1 MNAPMRLDTLLEGIA
16 AAPPLPVA
24 GLTLDSRAAG
34 PGDAFVALKG
44 GSRHGLD
51 HAPQA
56 IAQGARAVLWDPAE
70 GTTPAVTARN
80 VAYVAVRNLRDR
92 LGGIADRYYGSPSS
106 RLAVAGVT
114 GTNGKTTCAWLLASA
129 VQNLGRRGAYL
140 GTLGAG
146 FPPEVAGAA
155 LTTPDVITLH
165 RQLRALADAQ
175 ASHVAME
182 VSSHA
187 LDQGRVD
194 GVRMRVAAFCN
205 LSRDHLDYHGTMERY
220 AQAKERLFRLPGLE
234 HAVINVGDP
243 VGARFAAS
251 LATGVALTSVAVGGR
266 APAASRFIHVAR
278 THLAQGGLE
287 LEIDGHFGQRRL
299 RSRLVGGF
307 NAENLAVTLGMLLG
321 WGFDVDEAIA
331 ALGNC
336 TAPPGRMESYRL
348 ANGALAVVDYAH
360 TPDALTQALTALRA
374 HARGRILVVFG
385 CGGDRDPGKRALM
398 GEAAERLADRVIV
411 TDDNPRGEDAE
422 RIVAMILAGL
432 REPARARVVRDRA
445 LAIDAALDE
454 ARPGDVVLVAGKGHE
469 DYQIVGNERR
479 SFSDRACVLRHAGVA
494 Q

>member
-1 MNAPMRLDTLLEGIA
+1 MNAPMPLDMLLEGIA

-24 GLTLDSRAAG
+24 GLTLDSRTVRR
-34 PGDAFVALKG
+34 GDAFVALQG
-44 GSRHGLD
+44 GSHHGLD

-56 IAQGARAVLWDPAE
+56 IAQGACAVLWDPAE
-70 GTTPAVTARN
+70 GRTPEAKARD
-80 VAYVAVRNLRDR
+80 VAYVAVRDLRER

-106 RLAVAGVT
+106 RFAVAGVT

-129 VQNLGRRGAYL
+129 VTNLGRRGAYL

-165 RQLRALADAQ
+165 RQLRALADAN

-194 GVRMRVAAFCN
+194 GVRLRVAAFCN
-205 LSRDHLDYHGTMERY
+205 LSRDHLDYHGTMEGY
-220 AQAKERLFRLPGLE
+220 ARAKERLFRLPGLE

-243 VGARFAAS
+243 AGAQFAAA
-251 LATGVALTSVAVGGR
+251 LATGVALTAVAVGGR

-278 THLAQGGLE
+278 THTAQGGLE
-287 LEIDGHFGQRRL
+287 LEIDGHFGRRRL

-307 NAENLAVTLGMLLG
+307 NAENLAVTLGMLLA

-411 TDDNPRGEDAE
+411 TDDNPRGEDAG

-454 ARPGDVVLVAGKGHE
+454 ARPGDVVLIAGKGHE
-469 DYQIVGNERR
+469 DYQIVGDERR
-479 SFSDRACVLRHAGVA
+479 SFSDRACVLRRAGA
-494 Q
+494 AP

>member
-1 MNAPMRLDTLLEGIA
+1 MNSPMRLDTLLEGIA

-34 PGDAFVALKG
+34 QGDAFIALKG

-70 GTTPAVTARN
+70 GRAPAATGG
-80 VAYVAVRNLRDR
+80 VAYVAVRDLRDR

-129 VQNLGRRGAYL
+129 VKHLGRRGAYL

-165 RQLRALADAQ
+165 RQLRALADAK

-251 LATGVALTSVAVGGR
+251 LAGGVALTSVAVGGR
-266 APAASRFIHVAR
+266 APAASRFIHAAR

-299 RSRLVGGF
+299 RSRLVGSF

-411 TDDNPRGEDAE
+411 TDDNPRGENAAAI
-422 RIVAMILAGL
+422 RRAILAACPGATEIAD
-432 REPARARVVRDRA
+432 RRQAIRDAVARLGA
-445 LAIDAALDE
+445 
-454 ARPGDVVLVAGKGHE
+454 GDVLVLAGKGHE
-469 DYQIVGNERR
+469 RVQIVGTE
-479 SFSDRACVLRHAGVA
+479 SHPFDDALEARAALAEVGL
-494 Q
+494 